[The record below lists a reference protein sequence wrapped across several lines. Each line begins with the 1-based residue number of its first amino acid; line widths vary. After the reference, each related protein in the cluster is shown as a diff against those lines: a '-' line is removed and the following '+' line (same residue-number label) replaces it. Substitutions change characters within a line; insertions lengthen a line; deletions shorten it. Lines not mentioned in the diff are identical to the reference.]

1 MKRAQSFPPD
11 RGLQAERTALAWT
24 RTSLSVVVS
33 GGLILLK
40 DRDIADPDART
51 ARLGI
56 AGVAA
61 VVALAVFTVGVLR
74 HRALAVRPLPPP
86 HRARR
91 AVVPAG
97 VWVASLSVLVLV
109 YLVLGA

>member
-1 MKRAQSFPPD
+1 MSRAQVFPPD

-40 DRDIADPDART
+40 DRDIAGLDGRS

-61 VVALAVFTVGVLR
+61 VVALAVFTVGMLR
-74 HRALAVRPLPPP
+74 RRALAVRPLPRPD
-86 HRARR
+86 RARR
-91 AVVPAG
+91 AVLPAG
-97 VWVASLSVLVLV
+97 VSVAALSLLVLV